1 MRLTRGR
8 VWVEVANQV
17 DLTTSTARRRRTGL
31 TCIEKGIAMKPLN
44 RVAGV
49 IMATGLA
56 FGGAGQAVAATT
68 AVPSPHIVEVGAQ
81 TSTSPGIL
89 ASSAARHAAA
99 ADGTA
104 TAPNGND
111 TVNSPVV
118 RLVIEALK
126 RAGKPIYDAAVH
138 FVRQGWHAFQGWWS
152 GLPWWIKG
160 PVEWAAGGGAWEV
173 FVAICNHL
181 GIRW

>member
-1 MRLTRGR
+1 
-8 VWVEVANQV
+8 
-17 DLTTSTARRRRTGL
+17 
-31 TCIEKGIAMKPLN
+31 MKPLN
-44 RVAGV
+44 RVAAAIV
-49 IMATGLA
+49 ATGLA

-68 AVPSPHIVEVGAQ
+68 AAPSPHVVEVGAQ
-81 TSTSPGIL
+81 TSTSSGIK
-89 ASSAARHAAA
+89 AFSAARHMATAAA
-99 ADGTA
+99 TTPSGDVA
-104 TAPNGND
+104 
-111 TVNSPVV
+111 VKSPVV

-138 FVRQGWHAFQGWWS
+138 FVRQGWHSFQGWWG